1 MPASLRSDGV
11 RVHPGMPFGFPPE
24 SAFGFAGIPTS
35 WSDTRKLAGTKQ
47 RNESRLALPIMCIV
61 RASFK
66 TKRAAF
72 PLVPPANDRCI
83 ARRAENAGQVD
94 AGIPRQVVVQVQSPQ
109 TRTLDGRCRLK
120 PSRGSCST
128 KPGWRVPNQIK
139 LGISAANGQAAN
151 ASKESDERFGSAGGT
166 VHPAERKNA
175 AGNKP
180 GGAT

>member
-1 MPASLRSDGV
+1 MVFGIIPECRSASFRNERSAS
-11 RVHPGMPFGFPPE
+11 PE
-24 SAFGFAGIPTS
+24 SPPVGRTPGSWPERNKGI
-35 WSDTRKLAGTKQ
+35 
-47 RNESRLALPIMCIV
+47 ESRLALPIMCIV